1 MQTSINNRNT
11 MHHIKKDAYKN
22 FEGKDNI
29 IFGDAELPYIPRLR
43 AWAIPGGKYITNKQ
57 DALNYA
63 VKMHKYITHMKAV
76 RFKRKQKW
84 YLQ

>member
-1 MQTSINNRNT
+1 MQTSSNKRNP

-43 AWAIPGGKYITNKQ
+43 AWAIPGGKYIINKQ
-57 DALNYA
+57 DALDYA
-63 VKMHKYITHMKAV
+63 VKMHTYMKDMKAI
-76 RFKRKQKW
+76 RFKRKQRW

>member
-1 MQTSINNRNT
+1 MQTSINNRNP

-43 AWAIPGGKYITNKQ
+43 AWAIPDGKYITNKQ
-57 DALNYA
+57 DALDYA
-63 VKMHKYITHMKAV
+63 VKMHKYMKDMKAV

>member
-1 MQTSINNRNT
+1 

-43 AWAIPGGKYITNKQ
+43 AWAIPGGKYIINKQ
-57 DALNYA
+57 DALDYA
-63 VKMHKYITHMKAV
+63 VKMHTYMKDMKAI
-76 RFKRKQKW
+76 RFKRNQRW